1 MTQCINLPVHQHA
14 CASHPGQCQLQGLST
29 ACLLLADNTD
39 AYEND
44 GGGLG
49 LTQSHLRDF
58 LKWLSQ
64 TARGMGLSIGLKNTL
79 LLINDDLV
87 KYFDF
92 AINEQCSEYNEVG
105 RAHLL
110 QLTWGRGRQEQGLAD
125 MGNKFCRCVFFC
137 NDQAVKQR
145 CCAGGATHPQTNPT
159 DHVQWLAPAVLLR
172 PVQCDSYKPFT
183 AGEYHPNHMPISCS
197 APLSIVY
204 ACITTPILFSV

>member
-1 MTQCINLPVHQHA
+1 MTQCINTPVQVT
-14 CASHPGQCQLQGLST
+14 QLQGLST

-110 QLTWGRGRQEQGLAD
+110 QLTWGRGRQEQGS
-125 MGNKFCRCVFFC
+125 GR
-137 NDQAVKQR
+137 
-145 CCAGGATHPQTNPT
+145 H
-159 DHVQWLAPAVLLR
+159 
-172 PVQCDSYKPFT
+172 
-183 AGEYHPNHMPISCS
+183 GE
-197 APLSIVY
+197 
-204 ACITTPILFSV
+204 